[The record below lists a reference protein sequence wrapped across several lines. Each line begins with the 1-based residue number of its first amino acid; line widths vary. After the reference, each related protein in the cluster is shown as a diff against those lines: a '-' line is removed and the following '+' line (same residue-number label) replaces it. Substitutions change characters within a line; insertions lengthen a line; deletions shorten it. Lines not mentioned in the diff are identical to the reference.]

1 MVFAKR
7 FAAPCRDWMENAV
20 RSDSVSRYVAHGRR
34 RVAGWFSRIDAEI
47 VSTIM
52 LSQTSRNVKGDA
64 LEIGVHHG
72 KTFIL
77 LKLCLHDGE
86 TAIAVDVF
94 ENQELNVGGRSGKG
108 DRDRL
113 EYNLKRFADGTVNTD
128 IITTSSLDLN
138 QSELKAR
145 TSGLRFASIDGGH
158 WYEAVLNDLRL
169 AAHCAGGDCVI
180 AIDDFFN
187 PDFPEV
193 SAAYYAWL
201 QDKPDFGPLCVSS
214 GKLYVCRPN
223 AKMQYFDA
231 LSKNKYI
238 SFYRKKNVKFMQQ
251 EILAFTG
258 RYSGVRGLAIQ
269 YGSYYAPTLFE
280 KLRRW
285 KKAKKADVRPRFR
298 RLLLSRVGRVDS
310 GQN

>member
-1 MVFAKR
+1 M
-7 FAAPCRDWMENAV
+7 RDP
-20 RSDSVSRYVAHGRR
+20 VSRYVTRGRR

-52 LSQTSRNVKGDA
+52 LDQTSRNVKGDA
-64 LEIGVHHG
+64 LEVGVHHG

-77 LKLCLHDGE
+77 LKLCLRDGE

-94 ENQELNVGGRSGKG
+94 ENQELNLDNRSGKG
-108 DRDRL
+108 DRGRL
-113 EYNLKRFADGTVNTD
+113 EYNLRQFGDGRVNTD
-128 IITTSSLDLN
+128 IITASSLDLK
-138 QSELKAR
+138 QSELETR

-169 AAHCAGGDCVI
+169 ATFCAGEDCVI

-201 QDKPDFGPLCVSS
+201 HDEPDFQPLCVSS

-238 SFYRKKNVKFMQQ
+238 SFYRKKNVQFMKQ

-280 KLRRW
+280 KVRRW
-285 KKAKKADVRPRFR
+285 KKAKKADVRPRSR
-298 RLLLSRVGRVDS
+298 RLLLSRVGKVDS